1 MTMPRAPL
9 YDDDDMAANWQQGYD
24 EGRATALLEAGELLE
39 RLRLGRV
46 NVDEPDVTD
55 RRVVKVPTPVTQE
68 QVRELRAEW
77 LRKYGSDQP

>member
-1 MTMPRAPL
+1 MPRAPL

-46 NVDEPDVTD
+46 KVDEPDV
-55 RRVVKVPTPVTQE
+55 RVVKVPASLTQE
-68 QVRELRAEW
+68 QVREFKAEW
-77 LRKYGSDQP
+77 LRKYGSDRP